1 MHVPG
6 LCTRFENSYFGT
18 ARYAHNLNKHYA
30 HNLLTGYKQL
40 RRVSMSNLPLHQ
52 GRDDRYGKTERKNL
66 TLTTEAMDAIQAY
79 ADRHGLY
86 FSVAIES
93 LALIGLGR
101 TTAETLPRLVTNW
114 LERVVRQQFN
124 RLARLLSAMAIVAGE
139 VNHKADVML
148 LQTIWRE
155 ARLDPA
161 NFTANMQVSIDLQDQ
176 PDGLARQIR
185 DEICLLAHEK
195 ALERLKKPLGEN
207 DKLWQT
213 EPVDEA

>member
-1 MHVPG
+1 
-6 LCTRFENSYFGT
+6 
-18 ARYAHNLNKHYA
+18 
-30 HNLLTGYKQL
+30 
-40 RRVSMSNLPLHQ
+40 MSNPPVYESRQ
-52 GRDDRYGKTERKNL
+52 ERYGKTEKKTL

-79 ADRHGLY
+79 ADRHGIY

-93 LALIGLGR
+93 LALMGLGR
-101 TTAETLPRLVTNW
+101 TTAETLPRLVTNR
-114 LERVVRQQFN
+114 LEQVVRQQFN

-139 VNHKADVML
+139 VNHKADVLL

-161 NFTANMQVSIDLQDQ
+161 NFTTNMQVSIDPQEQ
-176 PDGLARQIR
+176 PAALARQIR
-185 DEICLLAHEK
+185 DEICSLAHEK

-207 DKLWQT
+207 DKLWQA